1 MMARPAWTHT
11 ADVVVIG
18 TGVAG
23 LAAALAAHRAGR
35 SVVVLSKA
43 DHRRGAT
50 ATHYAQGGIAVVLP
64 DADDSV
70 DAHVADTL
78 AAGAG
83 LCDPDAVCSIVAD
96 GYRAVTELVGDG
108 ARFDE
113 AVPGRWAL
121 TREGG
126 HSRRRI
132 VHAGGDATGAEVQR
146 ALDHAAG
153 VLDIRTSH
161 VALRVLH
168 DGTAVTGVFVGN
180 PDGYGIVSAPS
191 VILASGGLGHL
202 YSATTNPDGSTGD
215 GIALALWA
223 GVAVSDLEF
232 IQFHPTMLFGGRTGG
247 RHPLVTEAIRGEGAI
262 LLDRQGNSVTA
273 GVHPMGDL
281 APRDVVAAAID
292 ARLRATGDPCVFL
305 DARGIEGFE
314 TRFPTVTAACRA
326 AGIDPVRQPIPVV
339 PGAHYSCGGVVT
351 DVYGQTE
358 LPGLFAAGEVART
371 GMHGANRLASNSL
384 LEGLVVGG
392 RAGKA
397 AAAHALAAGRCR
409 ATAPEP
415 ITHTAPERGKL
426 QRAMS
431 RDASVVRDAAGLNR
445 LSDKLSEARVRE
457 RNRPSRF
464 RGCRVGADGA
474 GGDRCGPGPQRK
486 PRLPP
491 SRRVSGRHTGTSPQ
505 QRAPAGRRPELGAG
519 GGAGGGGLTM
529 LSECE
534 RSAAHRH
541 HSARSGRG
549 FALRARHHHVGDRA
563 RRCGGHGGDGA
574 PGARRD
580 RRAGGRVVGTRRG
593 ARCQRLPG
601 ARSRRGRCP
610 VAAG

>member
-1 MMARPAWTHT
+1 MSIQPVWQQR

-43 DHRRGAT
+43 DRRPGMT

-64 DADDSV
+64 ETDDSV

-78 AAGAG
+78 TAGAG
-83 LCDPDAVCSIVAD
+83 LCDADAVTSIVAD
-96 GYRAVTELVGDG
+96 GYCAVVELVSDG
-108 ARFDE
+108 AQFDQT
-113 AVPGRWAL
+113 AGRWAL

-146 ALDHAAG
+146 VLDHAAAA
-153 VLDIRTSH
+153 LDIRTDH

-168 DGTAVTGVFVGN
+168 DEVAVTGVLAAN
-180 PDGYGIVSAPS
+180 PDGIGIVHAPS
-191 VILASGGLGHL
+191 VILATGGLGHL

-223 GVAVSDLEF
+223 GVAVSDIEF
-232 IQFHPTMLFGGRTGG
+232 IQFHPTMLFDGHTGG
-247 RHPLVTEAIRGEGAI
+247 RRPLVTEAIRGEGAV
-262 LLDRQGNSVTA
+262 LLDRQGNSITA

-292 ARLRATGDPCVFL
+292 ARLRATGDPCVYL
-305 DARGIEGFE
+305 DARSIVDFE
-314 TRFPTVTAACRA
+314 KRFPTVTAACRA

-392 RAGKA
+392 RAGRA
-397 AAAHALAAGRCR
+397 AAAHAAMAGRPR
-409 ATAPEP
+409 AAVPP
-415 ITHTAPERGKL
+415 PACHPALARADL
-426 QRAMS
+426 QLAMS
-431 RDASVVRDAAGLNR
+431 RDASVVRDALGLDRLAGG
-445 LSDKLSEARVRE
+445 LSAAPVRSLVRRADLEDAALTLTARAVAAAALARE
-457 RNRPSRF
+457 ES
-464 RGCRVGADGA
+464 RGCHHRAEYPDAD
-474 GGDRCGPGPQRK
+474 
-486 PRLPP
+486 
-491 SRRVSGRHTGTSPQ
+491 
-505 QRAPAGRRPELGAG
+505 PAQ
-519 GGAGGGGLTM
+519 
-529 LSECE
+529 
-534 RSAAHRH
+534 
-541 HSARSGRG
+541 ARSI
-549 FALRARHHHVGDRA
+549 
-563 RRCGGHGGDGA
+563 
-574 PGARRD
+574 
-580 RRAGGRVVGTRRG
+580 VV
-593 ARCQRLPG
+593 RLAEDDTVHAEVP
-601 ARSRRGRCP
+601 
-610 VAAG
+610 AAVC

>member
-1 MMARPAWTHT
+1 MIVRPGWTHS

-43 DHRRGAT
+43 DQPRGVT

-64 DADDSV
+64 DTDDSV
-70 DAHVADTL
+70 EAHVGDTVT
-78 AAGAG
+78 AGAG
-83 LCDPDAVCSIVAD
+83 LCDPDAVRSIVAD
-96 GYRAVTELVGDG
+96 GYRAVSELVGAG

-113 AVPGRWAL
+113 AAPGRWDV

-146 ALDHAAG
+146 ALDHAART
-153 VLDIRTSH
+153 LDIRTGH

-168 DGTAVTGVFVGN
+168 DGTAVTGVSVGN
-180 PDGYGIVSAPS
+180 PDGYGIISAPT

-202 YSATTNPDGSTGD
+202 YGATTNPEGSTGD

-232 IQFHPTMLFGGRTGG
+232 IQFHPTMLFGGQAGG
-247 RHPLVTEAIRGEGAI
+247 RRPLVTEAIRGEGAI

-292 ARLRATGDPCVFL
+292 ARLKATGDPCVFL
-305 DARGIEGFE
+305 DARGIKGFA

-351 DVYGQTE
+351 DVHGQTE

-392 RAGKA
+392 RAGRA
-397 AAAHALAAGRCR
+397 AAAHAVTAGPVR
-409 ATAPEP
+409 AVAPEP
-415 ITHTAPERGKL
+415 IAHTAPDRGEL
-426 QRAMS
+426 QAAMS

-445 LSDKLSEARVRE
+445 LSDTLSGAPVR
-457 RNRPSRF
+457 
-464 RGCRVGADGA
+464 AI
-474 GGDRCGPGPQRK
+474 
-486 PRLPP
+486 
-491 SRRVSGRHTGTSPQ
+491 
-505 QRAPAGRRPELGAG
+505 AGRRDFEDVALAV
-519 GGAGGGGLTM
+519 
-529 LSECE
+529 
-534 RSAAHRH
+534 
-541 HSARSGRG
+541 SARAVTAAALARNESRG
-549 FALRARHHHVGDRA
+549 CHHRAEYPDPA
-563 RRCGGHGGDGA
+563 
-574 PGARRD
+574 
-580 RRAGGRVVGTRRG
+580 TE
-593 ARCQRLPG
+593 Q
-601 ARSRRGRCP
+601 ARSSVLRLADDENS
-610 VAAG
+610 VLVEALAAVG

>member
-1 MMARPAWTHT
+1 MTAGPAWTDN

-23 LAAALAAHRAGR
+23 LAAGLAAHRAGR
-35 SVVVLSKA
+35 RVVVLSKA
-43 DHRRGAT
+43 GQTRGVT

-64 DADDSV
+64 DSDDSV

-83 LCDPDAVCSIVAD
+83 LCDPDAVYSIVAD
-96 GYRAVTELVGDG
+96 GYRAVSELVGDG

-113 AVPGRWAL
+113 SAPGRWAL

-146 ALDHAAG
+146 ALDNAAAM
-153 VLDIRTSH
+153 LDIRTGH

-168 DGTAVTGVFVGN
+168 DGTAVTGVSVGN
-180 PDGYGIVSAPS
+180 RDGIGVISAPS

-202 YSATTNPDGSTGD
+202 YSATTNPEGCTGD

-232 IQFHPTMLFGGRTGG
+232 IQFHPTMLFGGRSRG
-247 RHPLVTEAIRGEGAI
+247 RRPLVTEAIRGEGAM
-262 LLDRQGNSVTA
+262 LFDRQGNSVTA

-292 ARLRATGDPCVFL
+292 TRLRATGDPCVYL
-305 DARGIEGFE
+305 DARGIGGFE
-314 TRFPTVTAACRA
+314 TRFPTVAAACRS
-326 AGIDPVRQPIPVV
+326 AGIDPVQQPIPVV
-339 PGAHYSCGGVVT
+339 PGAHYSCGGVVA
-351 DVYGQTE
+351 DVNGQTE

-392 RAGKA
+392 RAGRA
-397 AAAHALAAGRCR
+397 AAAHAAAATRAH

-415 ITHTAPERGKL
+415 IVLTAPRRHEL

-431 RDASVVRDAAGLNR
+431 RDASVVRNAVGLQELSDTLAAAAVRKVTGRRDFEDVTLTLTARAVTAAALARNESRGCHHRADFPDAAPDLARSVVVR
-445 LSDKLSEARVRE
+445 LS
-457 RNRPSRF
+457 
-464 RGCRVGADGA
+464 
-474 GGDRCGPGPQRK
+474 GDRTEVCAQ
-486 PRLPP
+486 
-491 SRRVSGRHTGTSPQ
+491 
-505 QRAPAGRRPELGAG
+505 
-519 GGAGGGGLTM
+519 GL
-529 LSECE
+529 
-534 RSAAHRH
+534 AA
-541 HSARSGRG
+541 
-549 FALRARHHHVGDRA
+549 V
-563 RRCGGHGGDGA
+563 C
-574 PGARRD
+574 
-580 RRAGGRVVGTRRG
+580 
-593 ARCQRLPG
+593 
-601 ARSRRGRCP
+601 
-610 VAAG
+610 

>member
-1 MMARPAWTHT
+1 MTAGPAWTDN

-23 LAAALAAHRAGR
+23 LAAGLAAHRAGR
-35 SVVVLSKA
+35 RVVVLSKA
-43 DHRRGAT
+43 GQTRGVT

-64 DADDSV
+64 DSDDSV

-83 LCDPDAVCSIVAD
+83 LCDPDAVYSIVAD
-96 GYRAVTELVGDG
+96 GYRAVSELVGDG

-113 AVPGRWAL
+113 SAPGRWAL

-146 ALDHAAG
+146 ALDHAAAM
-153 VLDIRTSH
+153 LDIRTGH

-168 DGTAVTGVFVGN
+168 DGTAVTGVSVGN
-180 PDGYGIVSAPS
+180 RDGIGVISAPS

-202 YSATTNPDGSTGD
+202 YSATTNPEGCTGD

-232 IQFHPTMLFGGRTGG
+232 IQFHPTMLFGGRSRG
-247 RHPLVTEAIRGEGAI
+247 RRPLVTEAIRGEGAM
-262 LLDRQGNSVTA
+262 LFDRQGNSVTA

-292 ARLRATGDPCVFL
+292 MRLRATGDPCVYL
-305 DARGIEGFE
+305 DARGIGGFE
-314 TRFPTVTAACRA
+314 TRFPTVAAACRS
-326 AGIDPVRQPIPVV
+326 AGIDPVQQPIPVV
-339 PGAHYSCGGVVT
+339 PGAHYSCGGVVA
-351 DVYGQTE
+351 DVNGQTE

-392 RAGKA
+392 RAGRA
-397 AAAHALAAGRCR
+397 AAAHATAATRAH

-415 ITHTAPERGKL
+415 IVLTAPRRHEL

-431 RDASVVRDAAGLNR
+431 RDASVVRNAVGLQELSDTLAAAAVRKVTGRRDFEDVTLTLTARAVTAAALARNESRGCHHRADFPDAAPDLARSVLVR
-445 LSDKLSEARVRE
+445 LS
-457 RNRPSRF
+457 
-464 RGCRVGADGA
+464 
-474 GGDRCGPGPQRK
+474 GDRTEVCAQ
-486 PRLPP
+486 
-491 SRRVSGRHTGTSPQ
+491 
-505 QRAPAGRRPELGAG
+505 
-519 GGAGGGGLTM
+519 GL
-529 LSECE
+529 
-534 RSAAHRH
+534 AA
-541 HSARSGRG
+541 
-549 FALRARHHHVGDRA
+549 V
-563 RRCGGHGGDGA
+563 C
-574 PGARRD
+574 
-580 RRAGGRVVGTRRG
+580 
-593 ARCQRLPG
+593 
-601 ARSRRGRCP
+601 
-610 VAAG
+610 

>member
-1 MMARPAWTHT
+1 MARPDWTHS

-43 DHRRGAT
+43 HDARGVT

-64 DADDSV
+64 GNDDSV
-70 DAHVADTL
+70 EAHVADTL

-96 GYRAVTELVGDG
+96 GYRAVSELVGDG

-113 AVPGRWAL
+113 AVPGRWDV

-146 ALDHAAG
+146 ALDHAAAT
-153 VLDIRTSH
+153 LDIRTGH

-168 DGTAVTGVFVGN
+168 DGAAVTGVWAGN
-180 PDGYGIVSAPS
+180 PDGYGVISAPS

-202 YSATTNPDGSTGD
+202 YGATTNPDGSTGD

-223 GVAVSDLEF
+223 GVPVSDLEF
-232 IQFHPTMLFGGRTGG
+232 IQFHPTMLFGGGGG
-247 RHPLVTEAIRGEGAI
+247 RRPLVTEAIRGEGAI
-262 LLDRQGNSVTA
+262 LLDSQGNSVTA

-292 ARLRATGDPCVFL
+292 ARLRETGDPCVFL
-305 DARGIEGFE
+305 DARGIAGFE
-314 TRFPTVTAACRA
+314 ARFPTVTAACRE

-351 DVYGQTE
+351 DVHGQTE

-392 RAGKA
+392 RAGRA
-397 AAAHALAAGRCR
+397 AAAHSSAAGRTR
-409 ATAPEP
+409 ALAPELVA
-415 ITHTAPERGKL
+415 HTAASRGDL
-426 QRAMS
+426 HRAMS

-445 LSDKLSEARVRE
+445 LSDKLSGAPIRDITGRRDFEDIALTLAARAVTAGALA
-457 RNRPSRF
+457 RNES
-464 RGCRVGADGA
+464 RGC
-474 GGDRCGPGPQRK
+474 
-486 PRLPP
+486 
-491 SRRVSGRHTGTSPQ
+491 HH
-505 QRAPAGRRPELGAG
+505 RAEYPDAAPEQ
-519 GGAGGGGLTM
+519 
-529 LSECE
+529 
-534 RSAAHRH
+534 
-541 HSARSGRG
+541 ARSSVLRLADDQNSVLVE
-549 FALRARHHHVGDRA
+549 ALAAVG
-563 RRCGGHGGDGA
+563 
-574 PGARRD
+574 
-580 RRAGGRVVGTRRG
+580 
-593 ARCQRLPG
+593 
-601 ARSRRGRCP
+601 
-610 VAAG
+610 

>member
-1 MMARPAWTHT
+1 MITRPDWTHA

-43 DHRRGAT
+43 DQAKGGT

-64 DADDSV
+64 DNEDSV
-70 DAHVADTL
+70 EAHVADTL

-83 LCDPDAVCSIVAD
+83 LCDPDAVYSIVAD
-96 GYRAVTELVGDG
+96 GYRAVSELVGDG

-113 AVPGRWAL
+113 VVPGRWDV

-146 ALDHAAG
+146 ALDRAAAR
-153 VLDIRTSH
+153 LDIRAGH

-168 DGTAVTGVFVGN
+168 DDGVTGVLLGGV
-180 PDGYGIVSAPS
+180 DGYGIINAPS
-191 VILASGGLGHL
+191 VVLASGGLGHL
-202 YSATTNPDGSTGD
+202 YGATTNPVGSTGD

-232 IQFHPTMLFGGRTGG
+232 IQFHPTMLFGSGGG
-247 RHPLVTEAIRGEGAI
+247 RRPLITEAIRGEGAV
-262 LLDRQGNSVTA
+262 LVDSQGNSVTA

-292 ARLRATGDPCVFL
+292 ARLRETGDPCVFL
-305 DARGIEGFE
+305 DARGIAGFAA
-314 TRFPTVTAACRA
+314 RFPTVTAACRD

-351 DVYGQTE
+351 DVCGQTE

-392 RAGKA
+392 RAGRA
-397 AAAHALAAGRCR
+397 AAAHAAVTGRVRAA
-409 ATAPEP
+409 APE
-415 ITHTAPERGKL
+415 TAAPTGLPRGDL
-426 QRAMS
+426 HRAMS
-431 RDASVVRDAAGLNR
+431 RHASVVRDVAGLNR
-445 LSDKLSEARVRE
+445 LSDKLSGAPVR
-457 RNRPSRF
+457 N
-464 RGCRVGADGA
+464 V
-474 GGDRCGPGPQRK
+474 
-486 PRLPP
+486 
-491 SRRVSGRHTGTSPQ
+491 
-505 QRAPAGRRPELGAG
+505 AGRRDFEDVALTLTARAVTAGALARNESRGCHHRAEYPDAAPEQG
-519 GGAGGGGLTM
+519 
-529 LSECE
+529 
-534 RSAAHRH
+534 RSSVLRLADDGDSVLVQALAA
-541 HSARSGRG
+541 
-549 FALRARHHHVGDRA
+549 VG
-563 RRCGGHGGDGA
+563 
-574 PGARRD
+574 
-580 RRAGGRVVGTRRG
+580 
-593 ARCQRLPG
+593 
-601 ARSRRGRCP
+601 
-610 VAAG
+610 